1 MILFKHTQAYQVLS
15 KHASLKKVAW
25 CLFYFFIGLIV
36 FIALMPW
43 QQTAN
48 GNGRVVAFSPNERE
62 QNIIATMPGRLEH
75 WSVHDG
81 SEVKAGDRIVEIID
95 NDPQLLSRL
104 KEQLDAL
111 KLRLR
116 AIETGMALAKINV
129 ARQKQL
135 FEEGISSKRTY
146 EKARFELLEYES
158 QEADTQVEITNLK
171 VKISRQHSQVI
182 KAPMAGVILK
192 RVTGQA
198 SVLVH
203 PGDVLAVLVP
213 NTHSRSAAVW
223 LNGNEIPL
231 VKVGQHVRLQ
241 FEGWPAIQFSG
252 WPSVAV
258 GTFGGTVA
266 VVDPIDNG
274 RGKFRI
280 LVVPEHPQDWPSA
293 VFLRQGVRVS
303 AWVLLNRVKVWFE
316 LWRRFNGFPPT
327 MPKDA
332 WYEPP
337 SGGGA

>member
-1 MILFKHTQAYQVLS
+1 MILFKHTQAYQTLS
-15 KHASLKKVAW
+15 KHTSLKKVAW
-25 CLFYFFIGLIV
+25 GLFYFFIGMIFFV
-36 FIALMPW
+36 ALMPW

-48 GNGRVVAFSPNERE
+48 GNGKVLALSPNDRE

-104 KEQLDAL
+104 KKQLDAL

-116 AIETGMALAKINV
+116 AIEKGMALAKTNV

-158 QEADTQVEITNLK
+158 QEADTQVEMTDLK

-266 VVDPIDNG
+266 VIDPIDNG
-274 RGKFRI
+274 RGNFRI

-337 SGGGA
+337 SGGKR

>member
-1 MILFKHTQAYQVLS
+1 MNLFEDTKAYNTLYA
-15 KHASLKKVAW
+15 HAALKKVAW
-25 CLFYFFIGLIV
+25 GLFYFFIGLIV

-43 QQTAN
+43 QQTAS
-48 GNGRVVAFSPNERE
+48 GNGKVVAFSPNERE
-62 QNIIATMPGRLEH
+62 QNIVATMPGRLEH

-81 SEVKAGDRIVEIID
+81 SEVKAGDTIVEIVD
-95 NDPQLLSRL
+95 NDPQLVSRL
-104 KEQLDAL
+104 KEQYEAL
-111 KLRLR
+111 KLRLK
-116 AIETGMALAKINV
+116 AINKGMALAKINV

-135 FEEGISSKRTY
+135 FDEGISSKRTY
-146 EKARFELLEYES
+146 EKARLELVQYES
-158 QEADTQVEITNLK
+158 QAADTQVEITTLK
-171 VKISRQHSQVI
+171 VKISRQHSQLI
-182 KAPMAGVILK
+182 KAPVAGVILK

-280 LVVPEHPQDWPSA
+280 LVVPDHPQDWPSS

-303 AWVLLNRVKVWFE
+303 AWVLLNRVQVWFE

-327 MPKDA
+327 MPQDA

-337 SGGGA
+337 LHGGA